1 MSKLKIVIIG
11 ILVANKTLS
20 SSQYLDR
27 IWTEKQ
33 KNKLSAVH
41 QNKMELQMLIV
52 FTLPINPLHASV
64 ALIKKPVKNQNI

>member
-1 MSKLKIVIIG
+1 MSKLKVVIIG

-33 KNKLSAVH
+33 KNKLSGVH
-41 QNKMELQMLIV
+41 QNKM
-52 FTLPINPLHASV
+52 
-64 ALIKKPVKNQNI
+64 